1 MPLKN
6 AVYPSHYMAMTYTL
20 SPELPDG
27 VLQISDCA
35 ESDQPRREPPA
46 PGQPVAT
53 SDTAV
58 IGIIGGADGPTSIIT
73 GQTAPGKLH
82 AACSALHFAPAEA
95 VEWRLIFREAE
106 FPDAK
111 MVLL

>member
-1 MPLKN
+1 MIETP
-6 AVYPSHYMAMTYTL
+6 AGT
-20 SPELPDG
+20 
-27 VLQISDCA
+27 
-35 ESDQPRREPPA
+35 A

-73 GQTAPGKLH
+73 GQTAPRNLH
-82 AACSALHFAPAEA
+82 AACSSLHFAPAEA
-95 VEWRLIFREAE
+95 VEWRLIFRETE
-106 FPDAK
+106 FPDAE